1 MYSDPI
7 SRGFRGG
14 SVIKKPPAN
23 AGDTVS
29 IHERGRAP
37 GEGHGNPLQRS
48 CLENPK
54 DRGAWQAAV
63 RGTAKELD
71 TT

>member
-1 MYSDPI
+1 M
-7 SRGFRGG
+7 
-14 SVIKKPPAN
+14 A
-23 AGDTVS
+23 
-29 IHERGRAP
+29 
-37 GEGHGNPLQRS
+37 GEGNGNPLQHS

-71 TT
+71 TTQRLNNNNDDDNPIN